1 MGHGQIKRWWR
12 PRALRRH
19 EDFARGWS
27 RLDSGGT
34 LRQKEASMGNP
45 FVHVELHTNDL
56 PRAREFYSKLF
67 DWKLQDMPMPG
78 GGGSYT
84 MIEVGTGTGGGMT
97 TNPAPGVP
105 PHWMA
110 YVGVDDVRASTKKAK
125 DLGAKVVQDVM
136 EVGEYGTMSVLM
148 DPTGAALALWQPKGG
163 K

>member
-1 MGHGQIKRWWR
+1 VD
-12 PRALRRH
+12 L
-19 EDFARGWS
+19 
-27 RLDSGGT
+27 GGT
-34 LRQKEASMGNP
+34 LRPKEAIMGNP

-97 TNPAPGVP
+97 TSPVPGVP

-110 YVGVDDVRASTKKAK
+110 YVGVDDIHVSTKKAK

-136 EVGEYGTMSVLM
+136 EVGQYGSMSVIV